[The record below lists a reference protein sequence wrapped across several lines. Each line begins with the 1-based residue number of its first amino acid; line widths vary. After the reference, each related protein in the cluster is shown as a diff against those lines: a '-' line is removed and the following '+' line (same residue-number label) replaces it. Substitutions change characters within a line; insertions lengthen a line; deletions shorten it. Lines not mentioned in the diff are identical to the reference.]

1 MGLKEMNVPFAPS
14 KFSYFF
20 FSSFPKDDRRRRW
33 LASAKSQH
41 GFSFHKSQP
50 LIMTHATHAQTTR
63 HRSNGQC
70 AAAVSVNGFVYS
82 TQPEMTT
89 QTSSDERRATSSI
102 ALKMEGNE
110 TAAAPVCVLKAY
122 EIVVVVHH
130 NHGIPSFM
138 INPCS
143 ITIEMMKRDQG
154 LFCRLLLLPLLFRS
168 IKFLTRICPP
178 SIHPHTHTHTCAT
191 SADVFVRN
199 ETCFAICIIN
209 ILCIA
214 GSQLT

>member
-1 MGLKEMNVPFAPS
+1 MCPLRLLKFL
-14 KFSYFF
+14 FF

-63 HRSNGQC
+63 HRSNGQR

-122 EIVVVVHH
+122 EIVVVVHY

-154 LFCRLLLLPLLFRS
+154 LFCRLLLLPLLFRF
-168 IKFLTRICPP
+168 IKFLTIGYALPL
-178 SIHPHTHTHTCAT
+178 STHTHIHM
-191 SADVFVRN
+191 RN
-199 ETCFAICIIN
+199 F
-209 ILCIA
+209 
-214 GSQLT
+214 S

>member
-1 MGLKEMNVPFAPS
+1 MGLKEMSVPFAPS
-14 KFSYFF
+14 KYSYFF
-20 FSSFPKDDRRRRW
+20 FFFLPPDDRRRRW

-50 LIMTHATHAQTTR
+50 LIMTHATHARRLLDTGATGKALQQFQSTVLSIL
-63 HRSNGQC
+63 RSQKC
-70 AAAVSVNGFVYS
+70 QH
-82 TQPEMTT
+82 THTHIL
-89 QTSSDERRATSSI
+89 RRATSSI

-143 ITIEMMKRDQG
+143 ITIEMMKRE
-154 LFCRLLLLPLLFRS
+154 RPRS
-168 IKFLTRICPP
+168 FLSSSSSSLIISFHQIPNYMPYT
-178 SIHPHTHTHTCAT
+178 SIHPHTHTCAT
-191 SADVFVRN
+191 SADV
-199 ETCFAICIIN
+199 
-209 ILCIA
+209 
-214 GSQLT
+214 